1 MCFIF
6 KTKRTW
12 VCVWAYV
19 YDTFLETCCMQYCYA
34 LDKFWRC
41 VTSENVQFWA
51 HMMSNTNI
59 EMPIFITLPWILSI
73 IINIS
78 IWATV
83 CFYLWLIFR
92 VCMICIY
99 KMPLY
104 YCIFSTFEWDMSSF
118 YWVHRLIKLH
128 VIGARRIINVFIIRC
143 RWRLRFKNNSL
154 HIPLCSKILYAILSP
169 CDMNRK
175 QHYSDIFVYNYTFY
189 FTSIFDWKKL
199 VIYK

>member
-1 MCFIF
+1 MPDNKYHSKYKQCPLN
-6 KTKRTW
+6 KNTCVLYLRQKRTC

-19 YDTFLETCCMQYCYA
+19 YDTFLETCCMQNCDA

-59 EMPIFITLPWILSI
+59 EMPIFITLLWLLSI

-78 IWATV
+78 IWAMV
-83 CFYLWLIFR
+83 SIYIYSHVYKVVVGYFYLWLIFR

-118 YWVHRLIKLH
+118 YGY
-128 VIGARRIINVFIIRC
+128 IGSS
-143 RWRLRFKNNSL
+143 NS
-154 HIPLCSKILYAILSP
+154 
-169 CDMNRK
+169 M
-175 QHYSDIFVYNYTFY
+175 
-189 FTSIFDWKKL
+189 
-199 VIYK
+199 